1 MRENCLQEFESH
13 WKCLDVN
20 NMVRRSSTGTF
31 YRAECFDAQRFQR
44 CRAPERL
51 LNKCM
56 FEKLVS
62 VALVVLPSVYMLM
75 LAQLQGLTKVIPGT
89 PQGQTPIHEV
99 KDPIYTR

>member
-51 LNKCM
+51 LN
-56 FEKLVS
+56 
-62 VALVVLPSVYMLM
+62 
-75 LAQLQGLTKVIPGT
+75 
-89 PQGQTPIHEV
+89 
-99 KDPIYTR
+99 